1 MTTSIDRISAWPISF
16 ALPPEYQVNLG
27 IGKAI
32 KRDAVLV
39 EVRAGDG
46 ISGWGEAHAGR
57 APTVIA
63 ELVSS
68 TLAPALVGM
77 DSESPEEV
85 WERIYRLQLASH
97 GTGAAAAIALSGI
110 DMALWDIRGQ
120 RQQRPLFQLL
130 SEHTIDD
137 DRSSE
142 AASRCMAYAGGI
154 ALGFDTPARLS
165 NEASDLV
172 GRGFRALKLRVGDSV
187 SQDVARIAAVRNVVG
202 NDVTIMVDANTA
214 YTVNDVAAIGPALT
228 DHDIRWLEE
237 PFPAHDFKSY
247 RQAQAVC
254 PVPIAAGENHYTR
267 FDFERCL
274 DDGVITVWQPD
285 ISKTGGIT
293 ELMRIARLANTA
305 GIEIHPHTSVTALNM
320 SASLHV
326 LAAIPNAGYFEAD
339 VSRFNPFRDELFEA
353 GIEVDVHG
361 YYAPPSGPGLGVTVD
376 ESVMASFGA
385 ISGAGYV

>member
-293 ELMRIARLANTA
+293 EL
-305 GIEIHPHTSVTALNM
+305 
-320 SASLHV
+320 SLVIKGHI
-326 LAAIPNAGYFEAD
+326 LTE
-339 VSRFNPFRDELFEA
+339 
-353 GIEVDVHG
+353 
-361 YYAPPSGPGLGVTVD
+361 
-376 ESVMASFGA
+376 
-385 ISGAGYV
+385 